1 MLQED
6 DEKTLFEQRLAAIQ
20 AMPEGDAKTRAIAD
34 LSRDYKGREAI
45 LGEEYSQAVSDLDAA
60 FDMPQSRTAGPSSNP
75 FAVEIAPSAL
85 QYAAQGL
92 RGYNAMQD
100 RDTAR
105 QGLETLSEGREAGLG
120 AVMGAGASPQQAMAQ
135 QLRGGDAMK
144 TAGFGTLGMSPEEEE
159 RIRRMRLGIG

>member
-1 MLQED
+1 MED

-20 AMPEGDAKTRAIAD
+20 AMPDGDAKTKAIAD
-34 LSRDYKGREAI
+34 LSRDYKGREEV
-45 LGEEYSQAVSDLDAA
+45 LGAEYSDAVERLDDA
-60 FDMPQSRTAGPSSNP
+60 FDMPQSRVAGSGNP

-105 QGLETLSEGREAGLG
+105 QGLEGLSEGRESGLG
-120 AVMGAGASPQQAMAQ
+120 AVMGAGASPQSAMAR
-135 QLRGGDAMK
+135 QLRGGDAMAN
-144 TAGFGTLGMSPEEEE
+144 AGFGTLGMSPEEEE
-159 RIRRMRLGIG
+159 RIKRMRLGIG